1 MADRFIAVAG
11 NMGVGKT
18 TLVAWLTARYG
29 IQPVFEPFADNPY
42 LDDFY
47 RDMSG
52 WGFHSQVWFLAHKY
66 RLHRDLERTAGVLV
80 QDRTIYEDA
89 EIFAAH
95 LHRSKKMSKRDWET
109 YSEMYRAMRASL
121 KPPDLLIYLRCGVR
135 TIRKRLVMRG
145 RPSEQEIPTA
155 YLRSLNQL
163 YEGWIASYD
172 QSPVLIWDTERLD
185 YLGDLV
191 DSIEFQKALE
201 PVLWRPG

>member
-47 RDMSG
+47 RDMRA
-52 WGFHSQVWFLAHKY
+52 WGFHSQVWFLSHKY
-66 RLHRDLERTAGVLV
+66 RLHRELERTAGVLV

-95 LHRSKKMSKRDWET
+95 LHRSKKMSQRDWET
-109 YSEMYRAMRASL
+109 YSEMYRAMRSSPWRSFSSAAAN
-121 KPPDLLIYLRCGVR
+121 DMR
-135 TIRKRLVMRG
+135 TC
-145 RPSEQEIPTA
+145 PSAP
-155 YLRSLNQL
+155 
-163 YEGWIASYD
+163 
-172 QSPVLIWDTERLD
+172 
-185 YLGDLV
+185 
-191 DSIEFQKALE
+191 KALPATQATCSRSRSASHQAALVAMPRSRE
-201 PVLWRPG
+201 RARAARMSRNA

>member
-95 LHRSKKMSKRDWET
+95 LHRSKKMSKRDWDT

-191 DSIEFQKALE
+191 DRIEFQKALE

>member
-47 RDMSG
+47 RDMRA
-52 WGFHSQVWFLAHKY
+52 WGFHSQVWFLSHKY
-66 RLHRDLERTAGVLV
+66 RLHRELERTAGVLV

-95 LHRSKKMSKRDWET
+95 LHRSKKMSQRDWET
-109 YSEMYRAMRASL
+109 YSEMYRAMRSSL

-155 YLRSLNQL
+155 YLRSLNEL
-163 YEGWIASYD
+163 YEAWIASYD
-172 QSPVLIWDTERLD
+172 QSPVLVWDTERLD

-191 DSIEFQKALE
+191 DRIEFQKAVE
-201 PVLWRPG
+201 PVLGRPG